1 MTRPLA
7 TTPDALDVV
16 ALTQQLLRIDTSNP
30 GGAEKP
36 AAELVADTL
45 SDLGVPVHWFEPEPG
60 RCSLVGRVRGVDPS
74 LPALLIHAH
83 LDVVPAIAGDWTRDP
98 FGGDLH
104 DGYVWGRGAVDMKGM
119 VAMTLTALS
128 RLVHEGRA
136 PRRDLVLAFFADE
149 EAGGELGAGHVTR
162 TRADLF
168 SDCRDAIGEVGG
180 FSHTIGEGARAYFV
194 STAEKGVWWAR
205 LVAEGRAGHGSMLN
219 PDNPVALLAH
229 AVSRIAGHAGRT
241 EMTATTTAMF
251 DQLRRILGDTAAS
264 NEDLLDRLGPLNR
277 MVNAGLRNTVNPTQ
291 LQAGYKT
298 NVVPGVA
305 TGTFDARFLPHNEE
319 HLRAEL
325 HKLAGDRIRVENIY
339 SGPAVEAQVESA
351 LLDAI
356 SAALRTE
363 DDTATVLPYMS
374 TAFTDA
380 KWLSPLGI
388 NCYGFAPML
397 LPDELDFT
405 ALFHGVDERVPVSA
419 LQFGV
424 RVLAEL
430 LTTY

>member
-1 MTRPLA
+1 MHPTVVGLA
-7 TTPDALDVV
+7 
-16 ALTQQLLRIDTSNP
+16 QQLLRIDTSNP

-36 AAELVADTL
+36 AAELVADVL
-45 SDLGVPVHWFEPEPG
+45 ADLGAAVHWFEPEPG
-60 RCSLVGRVRGVDPS
+60 RCSLVSRIRGVDPT

-83 LDVVPAIAGDWTRDP
+83 LDVVPAIAGDWSHDP
-98 FGGDLH
+98 FGGDLQ
-104 DGYVWGRGAVDMKGM
+104 DGYLWGRGAVDMKGM

-128 RLVHEGRA
+128 RLARAGQA
-136 PRRDLVLAFFADE
+136 PRRDVVLAFFADE

-162 TRADLF
+162 TRPDLF
-168 SDCRDAIGEVGG
+168 ADCRDAIGEVGG
-180 FSHTIGEGARAYFV
+180 FSHTLGDTARAYFV

-205 LVAEGRAGHGSMLN
+205 LIADGRAGHGSMIN

-229 AVSRIAGHAGRT
+229 AVSRVAGYDGPTQLT
-241 EMTATTTAMF
+241 ETTAAMF
-251 DQLRRILGDTAAS
+251 DRLRHLLGAEDAS
-264 NEDLLDRLGPLNR
+264 DDDLLDRLGPLHR

-305 TGTFDARFLPHNEE
+305 TGTIDARFLPGDEE
-319 HLRAEL
+319 RLRAEL
-325 HKLAGDRIRVENIY
+325 CDLAGERIRVENIY
-339 SGPAVEAQVESA
+339 RGAAVEARIESS

-356 SAALRTE
+356 GAALRSE
-363 DDTATVLPYMS
+363 DETAAVLPYMS

-419 LQFGV
+419 LHFGV
-424 RVLAEL
+424 SVLAEL
-430 LTTY
+430 LRSY